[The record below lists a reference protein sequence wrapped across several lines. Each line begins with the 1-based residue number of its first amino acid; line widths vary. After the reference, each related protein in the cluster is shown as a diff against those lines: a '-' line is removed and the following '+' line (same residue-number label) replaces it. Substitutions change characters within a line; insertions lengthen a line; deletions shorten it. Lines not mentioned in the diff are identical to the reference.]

1 MANFIV
7 IAVLLIIVGAAVSY
21 IIKEKKRG
29 SVCIGCPHAGT
40 CAKMR
45 QGSCNCHSDV
55 NLIQWIVSFSEAG
68 KFPDIGNFPAFYNTG
83 KGLFMQWKTD
93 MLILRKCREKLAET
107 WKR

>member
-1 MANFIV
+1 MESII
-7 IAVLLIIVGAAVSY
+7 IAIIILVIVGLAAAY

-55 NLIQWIVSFSEAG
+55 NQ
-68 KFPDIGNFPAFYNTG
+68 
-83 KGLFMQWKTD
+83 
-93 MLILRKCREKLAET
+93 
-107 WKR
+107 